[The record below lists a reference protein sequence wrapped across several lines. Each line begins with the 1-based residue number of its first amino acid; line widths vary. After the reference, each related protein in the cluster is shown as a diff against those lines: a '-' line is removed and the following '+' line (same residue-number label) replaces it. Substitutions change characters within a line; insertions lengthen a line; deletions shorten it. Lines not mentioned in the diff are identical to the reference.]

1 MKYKLKEPDGDI
13 ACCKPKALRPF
24 ANIKWFTAFYS
35 CAGIVVASLSLY
47 IVSQITT
54 IERQFGLNS
63 GQTGYLM
70 ACNDI
75 GYAITILIASHF
87 SSRAH
92 IPWILCLST
101 LGYGISGIICTI
113 PHFIYEYET
122 PGSSG
127 GVVQQNYTNKA
138 LSKLCTNLSS
148 VSNSET
154 NATAHKENQSD
165 YEMRTA
171 AMTYLAIGMVL
182 QGFCKAP
189 RFPMMTQYLDDNTKK
204 QETGFYM
211 GTYEKMRQ
219 PTYHVVLTVN
229 HFTTEP
235 PILYKHV
242 MLCILLI
249 IV

>member
-1 MKYKLKEPDGDI
+1 MKYELNEPDCGI
-13 ACCKPKALRPF
+13 ACCKPKALRPL
-24 ANIKWFTAFYS
+24 ANIKCFTAFYS
-35 CAGIVVASLSLY
+35 CAGIVVASLSMY

-127 GVVQQNYTNKA
+127 GVVQQNFTNKA
-138 LSKLCTNLSS
+138 QSKLCTNISS
-148 VSNSET
+148 VSNPET
-154 NATAHKENQSD
+154 NATYLMLANAHKEKQSD
-165 YEMRTA
+165 YQMRTA
-171 AMTYLAIGMVL
+171 AMTFIAIGMIL

-189 RFPMMTQYLDDNTKK
+189 RFPMLTQYLDDNTNK

-211 GTYEKMRQ
+211 GKYE
-219 PTYHVVLTVN
+219 
-229 HFTTEP
+229 
-235 PILYKHV
+235 
-242 MLCILLI
+242 
-249 IV
+249 